1 MWYHL
6 HTQLKGLWLYVRHA
20 AWNSRLSYSVAAT
33 HVPTKSRSHQ
43 LVIIWQ
49 CFAATTRFNTWIIFY
64 AAISVVCRYL
74 EPRFKPFYRPNLAPP
89 IKYVNLFLD
98 DLVYV
103 FYLAVAF
110 FALCAIVMIPIPL
123 IMRRKRNAESQKE
136 NRDNREDGEYY
147 HGSTWVIYYES

>member
-1 MWYHL
+1 MP
-6 HTQLKGLWLYVRHA
+6 
-20 AWNSRLSYSVAAT
+20 S
-33 HVPTKSRSHQ
+33 
-43 LVIIWQ
+43 
-49 CFAATTRFNTWIIFY
+49 
-64 AAISVVCRYL
+64 
-74 EPRFKPFYRPNLAPP
+74 YRPNLAPS
-89 IKYVNLFLD
+89 IKYDNLFLD

-147 HGSTWVIYYES
+147 HGST

>member
-1 MWYHL
+1 MKRAL
-6 HTQLKGLWLYVRHA
+6 TFCA
-20 AWNSRLSYSVAAT
+20 ARGVEFIFSDSVAAT

-43 LVIIWQ
+43 LIIIWQ
-49 CFAATTRFNTWIIFY
+49 CVAATPWRNISIISY
-64 AAISVVCRYL
+64 AAISVVCRHL
-74 EPRFKPFYRPNLAPP
+74 EPRFMPFYRPNLPLP
-89 IKYVNLFLD
+89 IKYDRIFSD